1 MENSF
6 NHKQKATL
14 IGIATITTLL
24 MFYFGFNFLKGI
36 NIFDRNKT
44 YYATFSNLQGVD
56 RSTSVYLN
64 GYRVGNVRS
73 IKFDYNH
80 FDGNVVQLSLDAE
93 LQIPL
98 NTVAVIRDNPLAG
111 GSIHLIIPEETT
123 GFVASGDTL
132 IGQSTVD
139 FLAKL
144 SDELLPNLNSAILSI
159 DTLSSSVNGLVN
171 SAELRQI
178 MTQLDASTKAISS
191 TTRRLDGL
199 MAGKVPSILNS
210 VEASAQSV
218 KNVTGKVEAANVE
231 QTLADF
237 SRVVA
242 ELKSVSSQINS
253 KEGSLGL
260 LINDQQLY
268 HKLDSAVVSA
278 DSLLQ
283 DIKANP
289 KRYVRFSLF

>member
-111 GSIHLIIPEETT
+111 GSIHLITPEEAT

-171 SAELRQI
+171 STELRQI
-178 MTQLDASTKAISS
+178 MAQLDASTKAIST

-218 KNVTGKVEAANVE
+218 QNVTGKVEAANVE

-242 ELKSVSSQINS
+242 ELKAVSSQINS

>member
-6 NHKQKATL
+6 NHKQKTTL
-14 IGIATITTLL
+14 IGITTITTLL

-36 NIFDRNKT
+36 NIFDRNKS
-44 YYATFSNLQGVD
+44 YYATFTNLQGVD

-171 SAELRQI
+171 STELRQI

-242 ELKSVSSQINS
+242 ELKAISSQINS

>member
-111 GSIHLIIPEETT
+111 GSIHLITPEETT

-218 KNVTGKVEAANVE
+218 QNVTGKVEAANVE

-242 ELKSVSSQINS
+242 ELKAVSSQINS

>member
-111 GSIHLIIPEETT
+111 GSIHLITPEGAT

-132 IGQSTVD
+132 VGQSTFD

-171 SAELRQI
+171 STELRQI
-178 MTQLDASTKAISS
+178 MAQLNASTKAISI

-218 KNVTGKVEAANVE
+218 QNVTGKVEAANVE

-242 ELKSVSSQINS
+242 ELKAVSSQINS

>member
-111 GSIHLIIPEETT
+111 GSIHLITPEEVTS
-123 GFVASGDTL
+123 FVASGDTL
-132 IGQSTVD
+132 VGQSTVD

-171 SAELRQI
+171 STELRQI
-178 MTQLDASTKAISS
+178 MAQLDASTKAIST

-218 KNVTGKVEAANVE
+218 QNVTGKVEAANVE

-242 ELKSVSSQINS
+242 ELKTVSSQINS

>member
-111 GSIHLIIPEETT
+111 GSIHLITPEEAT

-132 IGQSTVD
+132 VGQSTVD

-171 SAELRQI
+171 STELRQI
-178 MTQLDASTKAISS
+178 MAQLDASTKAISI

-218 KNVTGKVEAANVE
+218 QNVTAKVEAANVE

-242 ELKSVSSQINS
+242 ELKAVSSQINS

-260 LINDQQLY
+260 LINDQKLY

>member
-111 GSIHLIIPEETT
+111 GSIHLITPEGAT

-132 IGQSTVD
+132 VGQSTVD

-171 SAELRQI
+171 STELRQI
-178 MTQLDASTKAISS
+178 MAQLDASTKAIST

-218 KNVTGKVEAANVE
+218 QNVTGKVEAANVE

-242 ELKSVSSQINS
+242 ELKTVSSQINS

>member
-111 GSIHLIIPEETT
+111 GSIHLITPEGAT

-171 SAELRQI
+171 STELRQI
-178 MTQLDASTKAISS
+178 MAQLDASTKAIST

-218 KNVTGKVEAANVE
+218 QNVTGKVEAANVE

-242 ELKSVSSQINS
+242 ELKAVSSQINS

>member
-111 GSIHLIIPEETT
+111 GSIHLITPEETT

-191 TTRRLDGL
+191 TSRRLDGL

-210 VEASAQSV
+210 VETSAQSV
-218 KNVTGKVEAANVE
+218 QNVMGKVEAANVE

-237 SRVVA
+237 SRVVS
-242 ELKSVSSQINS
+242 ELKALSVQLNS

-260 LINDQQLY
+260 LLNDQQLY

>member
-111 GSIHLIIPEETT
+111 GSIHLITPEEAT

-132 IGQSTVD
+132 VGQSTVD

-171 SAELRQI
+171 STELRQI
-178 MTQLDASTKAISS
+178 MAQLDASTKAIST

-218 KNVTGKVEAANVE
+218 QNVTGKVEAANVE

-237 SRVVA
+237 SRVVS
-242 ELKSVSSQINS
+242 ELKALSVQLNS

-260 LINDQQLY
+260 LLNDQQLY

>member
-111 GSIHLIIPEETT
+111 GSIHLITPEEAT

-171 SAELRQI
+171 STELRQI
-178 MTQLDASTKAISS
+178 MAQLDASTKAISI

-218 KNVTGKVEAANVE
+218 QNVTGKVEAANVE

-242 ELKSVSSQINS
+242 ELKAVSSQINS

>member
-111 GSIHLIIPEETT
+111 GSIHLITPEGAT

-132 IGQSTVD
+132 VGQSTVD

-171 SAELRQI
+171 STELRQI
-178 MTQLDASTKAISS
+178 MAQLDASTKAIST

-218 KNVTGKVEAANVE
+218 QNVTGKVEAANVE

-242 ELKSVSSQINS
+242 ELKAVSSQINS

>member
-80 FDGNVVQLSLDAE
+80 FDGNVIELSLDAE

-111 GSIHLIIPEETT
+111 GSIHLITPEETT

-191 TTRRLDGL
+191 TSRRLDGL

-210 VEASAQSV
+210 VETSAQSV
-218 KNVTGKVEAANVE
+218 QNVMGKVEAANVE

-237 SRVVA
+237 SRVVS
-242 ELKSVSSQINS
+242 ELKALSVQLNS

-260 LINDQQLY
+260 LLNDQQLY

-289 KRYVRFSLF
+289 KRYVRFSIF

>member
-111 GSIHLIIPEETT
+111 GSIHLITPEGAT

-132 IGQSTVD
+132 VGQSTVD

-171 SAELRQI
+171 STELRQI

-218 KNVTGKVEAANVE
+218 QNVTGKVEAANVE

-242 ELKSVSSQINS
+242 ELKAVSSQINS

>member
-111 GSIHLIIPEETT
+111 GSIHLITPEEAT

-132 IGQSTVD
+132 VGQSTVD

-171 SAELRQI
+171 STELRQI
-178 MTQLDASTKAISS
+178 MAQLNASTKAIST

-218 KNVTGKVEAANVE
+218 QNVTGKVEAANVE

-242 ELKSVSSQINS
+242 ELKAVSSQINS

>member
-6 NHKQKATL
+6 NHKQKTTL
-14 IGIATITTLL
+14 IGITTITTLL

-36 NIFDRNKT
+36 NIFDRNKS
-44 YYATFSNLQGVD
+44 YYATFTNLQGVD

-111 GSIHLIIPEETT
+111 GSIHLITPEETT

>member
-111 GSIHLIIPEETT
+111 GSIHLITPEGAT

-132 IGQSTVD
+132 VGQSTVD

-171 SAELRQI
+171 STELRQI
-178 MTQLDASTKAISS
+178 MAQLNASTKAISI

-218 KNVTGKVEAANVE
+218 QNVTGKVEAANVE

-242 ELKSVSSQINS
+242 ELKAVSSQINS